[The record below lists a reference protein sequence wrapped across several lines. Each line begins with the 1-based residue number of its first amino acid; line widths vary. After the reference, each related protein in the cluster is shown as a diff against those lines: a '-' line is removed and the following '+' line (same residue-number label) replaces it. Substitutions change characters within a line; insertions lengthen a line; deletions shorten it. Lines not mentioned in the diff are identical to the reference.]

1 MVVRRLEAADRMPK
15 PRAVHI
21 LEVTTRRPLADQQ
34 ERHSQVV
41 VDRSRQAGRIPEAIN
56 HILQLQVDH
65 KLEVAGVVG
74 HILAS
79 AAVRSPGEADR
90 KIHKLEVSL
99 VAERVATG
107 Q

>member
-1 MVVRRLEAADRMPK
+1 MPK
-15 PRAVHI
+15 PKAVHI
-21 LEVTTRRPLADQQ
+21 LEVATHRRRADLL
-34 ERHSQVV
+34 ERHSQVG
-41 VDRSRQAGRIPEAIN
+41 VDRSRQAGRIPEATN

-74 HILAS
+74 HILAL

-99 VAERVATG
+99 VAEQVAAG